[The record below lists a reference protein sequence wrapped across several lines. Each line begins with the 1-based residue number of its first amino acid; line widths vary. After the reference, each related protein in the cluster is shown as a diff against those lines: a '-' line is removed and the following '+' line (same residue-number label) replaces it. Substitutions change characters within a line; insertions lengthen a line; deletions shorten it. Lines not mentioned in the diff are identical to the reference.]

1 MDLLSG
7 NISTN
12 SRAKGN
18 LGRYFA
24 LSSHIV
30 GILGALF
37 LHYFGFQYCYGTL
50 SYFSV
55 ILRYLFL
62 TPGAQKSTATG
73 VACYRDENRLCNSLW
88 HRRAEQWLWKLTCMV
103 GEGNDEVSIGFILA
117 YPH

>member
-1 MDLLSG
+1 ME
-7 NISTN
+7 ISPQIPGP
-12 SRAKGN
+12 KGIWN
-18 LGRYFA
+18 VILRY
-24 LSSHIV
+24 LRTLWEL
-30 GILGALF
+30 LGALF
-37 LHYFGFQYCYGTL
+37 LHYFGFQYRYGTL